1 MTYLADLLHIFVGYI
16 VPFLLVL
23 TLLVFVHEM
32 GHYLVGRWSGI
43 KIVAFS
49 IGFGPELVG
58 FNDRRGTRWKVCAIP
73 LGGYVKFYGDE
84 DAASTPDYRALE
96 GLSAEERGQTFL
108 GAALWKR
115 AATVA
120 AGPIANFLLAI
131 VIYAL
136 LFSTYGKP
144 IADPVVS
151 EVKAGSAA
159 AESGIR
165 PGDLLVSIDGSTVTT
180 FDDVRRYVGV
190 RPEIPIVV
198 EIRRD
203 GQLLQVPMVPKR
215 SEITDQFGN
224 KMEMGIIGILTNQE
238 SGNFRLQNFGP
249 LEAIG
254 QGAIES
260 WHIVTGTFAYLGN
273 LVTGHMKADQ
283 LGGPIRVAQASGQM
297 ATLGVA
303 AVLQLA
309 AVLSVSIGLLNLM
322 PVPVLDGGHL
332 MFYAIEAIRGR
343 PLGAS
348 AQDIAFR
355 IGFAMVLMLMVFA
368 TWNDISSL
376 VGRMSGAVG

>member
-1 MTYLADLLHIFVGYI
+1 MTYLADFLHLIVGYI
-16 VPFLLVL
+16 VPFLVVL

-32 GHYLVGRWSGI
+32 GHYLIGRWSGI
-43 KIVAFS
+43 RVMAFS
-49 IGFGPELVG
+49 IGFGPELLG
-58 FNDRRGTRWKVCAIP
+58 FTDRHGTRWKLSAVP

-84 DAASTPDYRALE
+84 DAASTPDYERLQALDP
-96 GLSAEERGQTFL
+96 EERSRTFL

-120 AGPIANFLLAI
+120 AGPIANFILAI
-131 VIYAL
+131 VIFAAL
-136 LFSTYGKP
+136 FMTYGKP
-144 IADPVVS
+144 VADPVVS
-151 EVKAGSAA
+151 EVKPGSAA

-165 PGDLLVSIDGSTVTT
+165 PGDLLVSIDGTAVTT

-190 RPEIPIVV
+190 RPEMPITV

-203 GQLLQVPMVPKR
+203 GQTLELPMVPKR
-215 SEITDQFGN
+215 TEITDQFGN
-224 KMEMGIIGILTNQE
+224 KMELGIIGILTNQE
-238 SGNFRLQNFGP
+238 SGKFRQQTFGP
-249 LEAIG
+249 LEAVG
-254 QGAIES
+254 QGALES
-260 WHIVTGTFAYLGN
+260 WHIVTGTFAYIGN

-303 AVLQLA
+303 ALLQLA

-343 PLGAS
+343 PLGPS
-348 AQDIAFR
+348 TQDIAFR